1 MMREVRESASYSI
14 PRAKGELAVQLTVA
28 SGNRVFGN
36 PVPREGE
43 ARTKRRPSSAQL
55 YGLGG
60 ACDLHKR
67 INDRSRLGGPNQACE
82 IFARLE
88 KDQRR
93 PELHAI
99 RASERTSRTVFDLD
113 VRHRRETLEGSRDVR
128 QRPLAMTATGSA
140 ELQHEWASCGVDLFP
155 SGLRCCKG

>member
-67 INDRSRLGGPNQACE
+67 INDRSRLGGPNQACDL
-82 IFARLE
+82 FARLE

-99 RASERTSRTVFDLD
+99 RASER
-113 VRHRRETLEGSRDVR
+113 
-128 QRPLAMTATGSA
+128 RPEPSSILMCGTDGKRSKAAAM
-140 ELQHEWASCGVDLFP
+140 CGNA
-155 SGLRCCKG
+155 RWQ